1 MKRIVSILIS
11 FSLIISFSACSKSN
25 DAQDACRELE
35 ILIASLSDDQLES
48 LSQFHETVDA
58 ILVHARNA
66 AQKDGNFAQLAN
78 KIQTFSSSWY
88 ARAGNQVPT
97 TSEAQP
103 LKVILNSYCQNI

>member
-1 MKRIVSILIS
+1 MKRILSILFS
-11 FSLIISFSACSKSN
+11 FSLLISFSACSKSN

-35 ILIASLSDDQLES
+35 ILIASLSDDQLKS

-66 AQKDGNFAQLAN
+66 AKKDGDFAQLAN
-78 KIQTFSSSWY
+78 KIQMFSSSWY

-97 TSEAQP
+97 ASEALP
-103 LKVILNSYCQNI
+103 LKVILNTYCQNI